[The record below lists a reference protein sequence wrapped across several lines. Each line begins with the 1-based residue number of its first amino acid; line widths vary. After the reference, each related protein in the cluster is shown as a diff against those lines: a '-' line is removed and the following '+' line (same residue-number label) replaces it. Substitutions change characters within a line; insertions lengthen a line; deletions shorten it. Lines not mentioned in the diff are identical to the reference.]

1 MKKTFTEA
9 FNFIKALAGVNNF
22 TTQEKANIK
31 ILLNR
36 RLKTAYNS
44 HEAWR
49 EYTVTGEERYLIPRT
64 VTVSGVT
71 DGGTLKW
78 AGMYG
83 DVPCWVGTNYDTQD
97 LIPVAP
103 ILYKS
108 LSTAKTSDNQDY
120 QKPPGEWRFVG
131 RASFGGEH
139 NFVNPWDG
147 FVTNIEER
155 SEVISTN
162 NLEWD
167 NLEYTKPDLSKETFL
182 PTLSSNTWSN
192 TNIIVTGSDQDI
204 IPYEE
209 KLIGS
214 PESTPSQPFQKPNI
228 DTFQRIFKEYPY
240 AKKSS
245 VEYDFHVNYGGAEP
259 LNLIDSP
266 ESVYVTYKKAYEDF
280 LFTDESEKVIF
291 PNFFQY
297 ACYGTYADF
306 LRFDGQLSKALV
318 EEEVAKGFLETEM
331 EKVDIMNNSNL
342 NFRVQTHLSHQSR

>member
-1 MKKTFTEA
+1 MKSFTEA

-49 EYTVTGEERYLIPRT
+49 EYTVTGEERYLVPRT
-64 VTVSGVT
+64 IEVSGVT
-71 DGGTLKW
+71 DAATMKW
-78 AGMYG
+78 AGMYN
-83 DVPCWVGTNYDTQD
+83 DTPFWADTNYDTQD
-97 LIPVAP
+97 LIPVTS

-108 LSTAKTSDNQDY
+108 NDTSKTPSNTDY
-120 QKPPGEWRFVG
+120 NKPPGEWRYVHKAEFEG
-131 RASFGGEH
+131 TE
-139 NFVNPWDG
+139 NFITPWDG
-147 FVTNIEER
+147 VITSVTER
-155 SEVISTN
+155 GEAITTS
-162 NLEWD
+162 NLEWG
-167 NLEYTKPDLSKETFL
+167 NVAYTLPDLSKETFL
-182 PTLSSNTWSN
+182 PTLSSNTWSD
-192 TNIIVTGSDQDI
+192 TNIVVTGKDQDI

-214 PESTPSQPFQKPNI
+214 PEATPSQPFQKPNV
-228 DTFQRIFKEYPY
+228 DTFQRIYKEYPY

-266 ESVYVTYKKAYEDF
+266 QSVYVTYKKVYEDF
-280 LFTDESEKVIF
+280 LFTDESQKVIF

-318 EEEVAKGFLETEM
+318 EEELAKGFLQTEM